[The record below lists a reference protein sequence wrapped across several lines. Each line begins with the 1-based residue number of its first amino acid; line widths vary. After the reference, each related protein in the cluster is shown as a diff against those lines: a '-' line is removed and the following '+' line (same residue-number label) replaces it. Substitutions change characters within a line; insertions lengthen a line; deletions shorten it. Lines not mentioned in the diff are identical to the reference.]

1 MSCLV
6 VSRGDCEFRG
16 VTIIFLGTEEYNNTF
31 IGDVEP
37 TNMCIYIHRFHIIDE
52 YTGCLAPP
60 HATAMCHIYYS
71 VNERT
76 Y

>member
-1 MSCLV
+1 
-6 VSRGDCEFRG
+6 
-16 VTIIFLGTEEYNNTF
+16 
-31 IGDVEP
+31 VEP

-71 VNERT
+71 VNEGT